1 MEAKGMMEELSDV
14 SMINRA
20 LKVICRELGVERDRK
35 LVLQIATLLVR
46 LVKEGH
52 SLDTGSLDLHRQKPF
67 IGHYWHINIRVISRH
82 PRAALREC
90 REATN

>member
-52 SLDTGSLDLHRQKPF
+52 SLDTDHL
-67 IGHYWHINIRVISRH
+67 ISIAKSHLSDITGTSTSEH
-82 PRAALREC
+82 PASS
-90 REATN
+90 

>member
-52 SLDTGSLDLHRQKPF
+52 SLDTDHL
-67 IGHYWHINIRVISRH
+67 ISIAKSQLSDITGTSTSEH
-82 PRAALREC
+82 PASS
-90 REATN
+90 